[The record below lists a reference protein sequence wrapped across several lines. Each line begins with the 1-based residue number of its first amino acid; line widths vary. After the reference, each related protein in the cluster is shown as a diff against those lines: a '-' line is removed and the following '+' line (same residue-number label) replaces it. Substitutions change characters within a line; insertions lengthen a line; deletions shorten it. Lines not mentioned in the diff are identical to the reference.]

1 MLKIGGVWDNALAGL
16 EMKLVLAMILSQ
28 YQLVLVKDKP
38 IKLQF
43 CGFTVAPTNGLR
55 MVMTGKR

>member
-1 MLKIGGVWDNALAGL
+1 MLKIGGVWDNALAQL

-28 YQLVLVKDKP
+28 DRLVLVEDKP
-38 IKLQF
+38 VKLQP
-43 CGFTVAPTNGLR
+43 CGFTVAPTNKLR